1 MRNKGFHPHETHKD
15 VKRSRYLQSIDKET
29 TLQFASVART
39 ELFKAEARSLLPHL
53 PKEEGFTF
61 IPNAFLERLLKEDLS
76 VAQFNSVLAIF
87 RQGR

>member
-1 MRNKGFHPHETHKD
+1 MRNKDYHPHETHKD
-15 VKRSRYLQSIDKET
+15 VKRSRYLQSIDKAT
-29 TLQFASVART
+29 TMQFASIART
-39 ELFKAEARSLLPHL
+39 ELFKAEARALLPSL

-76 VAQFNSVLAIF
+76 VTQFNSVLAIF

>member
-1 MRNKGFHPHETHKD
+1 MRNKDFMPHETHKD
-15 VKRSRYLQSIDKET
+15 VKRSRYLQSIDKAT
-29 TLQFASVART
+29 TIQFASVART
-39 ELFKAEARSLLPHL
+39 ELFKAEARALLPSL

-76 VAQFNSVLAIF
+76 VAQFNSVLAVF